1 MSERE
6 PTALRRYDDAE
17 VKRLLKRAAELQQ
30 GGGVSARTGGFTL
43 RELEA
48 IAVEA
53 GLDVGAL
60 RQAAAELDAQPGWG
74 AAVAGA
80 PMRIR
85 LERVLPFEVPNSA
98 FDGLLP
104 IIQSLLALRFQVSQ
118 VGRTLTWTANE
129 PDSSRRVEVI
139 VSVHQGQTRVLI
151 EERLGALAGGL
162 FGGVVGGLG
171 GASVGLFAA
180 LASTTGVMLLPALA
194 PVAVLGGAYT
204 ACRYGFRGLA
214 RRRAR
219 TLAQLLE
226 SLVQELLRYEP
237 SPSGQ
242 P

>member
-1 MSERE
+1 MAERE

-17 VKRLLKRAAELQQ
+17 VRRLLKRTAELQR
-30 GGGVSARTGGFTL
+30 GGGVSARAGGLTL
-43 RELEA
+43 PELEA
-48 IAVEA
+48 VAAEA
-53 GLDVGAL
+53 GLDVDAL
-60 RQAAAELDAQPGWG
+60 RQAAAELEARPGWG

-80 PMRIR
+80 PMRIH
-85 LERVLPFEVPNSA
+85 LERVLPFEVPNGA

-139 VSVHQGQTRVLI
+139 VSVHAGQTRVLV

-162 FGGVVGGLG
+162 FGGVVGGFG
-171 GASVGLFAA
+171 GASAGLFAA
-180 LASTTGVMLLPALA
+180 LVSTTGVALLPALA
-194 PVAVLGGAYT
+194 PVAVIGGAYT

-219 TLAQLLE
+219 TLARLHE
-226 SLVQELLRYEP
+226 ALVEELQRYDPARPGEP
-237 SPSGQ
+237 
-242 P
+242 